1 MKFKIYLAIPNGS
14 YSLLGV
20 VLNNGGLVD
29 ENVLLGVVPVDKTI
43 SGLDIE
49 PLNGAGDLGGDD
61 LLFDGVVLVAVG
73 VGVIAP
79 SLLMM

>member
-1 MKFKIYLAIPNGS
+1 
-14 YSLLGV
+14 
-20 VLNNGGLVD
+20 VD
-29 ENVLLGVVPVDKTI
+29 KHVLLGVVPVDKSI

-61 LLFDGVVLVAVG
+61 LLFDGVVLVAVD

>member
-1 MKFKIYLAIPNGS
+1 
-14 YSLLGV
+14 
-20 VLNNGGLVD
+20 VD

-43 SGLDIE
+43 TRLDIE

-61 LLFDGVVLVAVG
+61 LLLDGVVLVAVG

>member
-1 MKFKIYLAIPNGS
+1 M
-14 YSLLGV
+14 
-20 VLNNGGLVD
+20 D

-43 SGLDIE
+43 TRLDIE

-61 LLFDGVVLVAVG
+61 LLLDGVVLVAVG

>member
-1 MKFKIYLAIPNGS
+1 
-14 YSLLGV
+14 
-20 VLNNGGLVD
+20 VD